1 MKDSI
6 RIITE
11 VALTKMDK
19 SAVGDYVST
28 VITFSINRLTEKKA
42 FSAENLE
49 KELAE
54 EAEFH
59 LRCQSKDAA

>member
-6 RIITE
+6 QTITE
-11 VALTKMDK
+11 VAHSKMDK

-28 VITFSINRLTEKKA
+28 VISFCINRLTERNA
-42 FSAENLE
+42 FNAENLE

-59 LRCQSKDAA
+59 QRCHSKDAA